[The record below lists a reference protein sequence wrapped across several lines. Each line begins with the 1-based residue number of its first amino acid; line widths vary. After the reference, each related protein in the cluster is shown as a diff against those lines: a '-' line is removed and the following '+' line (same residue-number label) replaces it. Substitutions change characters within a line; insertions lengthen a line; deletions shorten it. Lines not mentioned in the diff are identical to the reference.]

1 MKELSWNDV
10 AARLKALRKQHR
22 LTIERLAEMVNV
34 STSFIGLIEKGESG
48 VSLENL
54 YKLSQVYNCS
64 LDYLV
69 AGNNASGTSET
80 NALLSQLSTAFY
92 GCTDDELAFVAELT
106 RFLRGKIN
114 VK

>member
-1 MKELSWNDV
+1 MKELCWKDV
-10 AARLKALRKQHR
+10 AVRLKALRKQHR

-54 YKLSQVYNCS
+54 YKLSQVYNCT

-69 AGNNASGTSET
+69 TGNDNGEKT
-80 NALLSQLSTAFY
+80 NVTAAFSQLATAFY
-92 GCTDDELAFVAELT
+92 GYTSEEIAFVADLA
-106 RFLRGKIN
+106 RFMRGKITVN
-114 VK
+114 

>member
-1 MKELSWNDV
+1 MKELNWNDV
-10 AARLKALRKQHR
+10 ATRLRALRKQHR

-69 AGNNASGTSET
+69 TGEKTENDENELVA
-80 NALLSQLSTAFY
+80 QLSTAFY
-92 GCTDDELAFVAELT
+92 GYNDKELNFVADLA
-106 RFLRGKIN
+106 RFVRGKIPQQL
-114 VK
+114 